1 MYYLNK
7 IIGFVASPIGIAIAC
22 GIIALICARLKK
34 VGFAKWIGSLAVVW
48 LWLWMTPLITRFVGA
63 PLEREFLICGRV
75 PAVESFP
82 KADVI
87 VVLGGSMG
95 SDTNLSGYAEMSTS
109 ADRVWQAARLWKAG
123 KAPKIIATG
132 DGARESTLGL
142 LKDFGVDEKCVEFLD
157 ARNTEE
163 EARVVSGQRLAVSGG
178 EVGPCRS
185 RECVDGDGEG
195 GRGLT
200 ERQEGAEAQRR
211 EKDSEPLSLCFKN
224 KKILLVTSA
233 WHMKRSRMMF
243 EKYAKGVEVV
253 CAPADFEMSMA
264 ARKGW
269 SVLPDAYSLH
279 LNSVAVHEWV
289 GIVGYRLLR

>member
-1 MYYLNK
+1 MFYLNK
-7 IIGFVASPIGIAIAC
+7 FIGFVISPLGIAMFGGFVAFVC
-22 GIIALICARLKK
+22 VRLKRQRMS
-34 VGFAKWIGSLAVVW
+34 KWIGGLIVAW
-48 LWLWMTPLITRFVGA
+48 LWLLMTPIMTWVVGV

-75 PAVESFP
+75 PVVESFP
-82 KADVI
+82 EADAI

-95 SDTNLSGYAEMSTS
+95 SDTNVSGYAEMWTS

-142 LKDFGVDEKCVEFLD
+142 LKDFGVAERCVEFLD

-163 EARVVSGQRLAVSGG
+163 EAKG
-178 EVGPCRS
+178 VGKIWNH
-185 RECVDGDGEG
+185 EIHKIHENEDGVTGEG
-195 GRGLT
+195 ET
-200 ERQEGAEAQRR
+200 V
-211 EKDSEPLSLCFKN
+211 KPKV
-224 KKILLVTSA
+224 LLVTSA
-233 WHMKRSRMMF
+233 WHMKRARLMF

-264 ARKGW
+264 AKKGW

-289 GIVGYRLLR
+289 GIVGYGVMR

>member
-7 IIGFVASPIGIAIAC
+7 IIGWLTSPLAVTFVAMVMGLMLARIGRRRW
-22 GIIALICARLKK
+22 GLGLIGGA
-34 VGFAKWIGSLAVVW
+34 FAW
-48 LWLWMTPLITRFVGA
+48 LWLWATPAMTWVVGV
-63 PLEREFLICGRV
+63 PLEREFLVDGKV
-75 PAVESFP
+75 PPVENFPAAEAV
-82 KADVI
+82 VL
-87 VVLGGSMG
+87 LGGSMG
-95 SDTNLSGYAEMSTS
+95 IDTNLSAYPEMCSS

-132 DGARESTLGL
+132 DEARESTLGL

-163 EARVVSGQRLAVSGG
+163 EAKVVSSQGL
-178 EVGPCRS
+178 
-185 RECVDGDGEG
+185 CVE
-195 GRGLT
+195 
-200 ERQEGAEAQRR
+200 
-211 EKDSEPLSLCFKN
+211 N

-233 WHMKRSRMMF
+233 WHMKRARMMF

-289 GIVGYRLLR
+289 GIVGYGVMR

>member
-1 MYYLNK
+1 M
-7 IIGFVASPIGIAIAC
+7 VSPLGLAIA
-22 GIIALICARLKK
+22 GGVAAVVCAKLKR
-34 VGFAKWIGSLAVVW
+34 VRAAKWIGGATIVW
-48 LWLWMTPLITRFVGA
+48 LWLWMTPLMTWIVGA
-63 PLEREFLICGRV
+63 PLEREFLSDGRV

-82 KADVI
+82 NADAI
-87 VVLGGSMG
+87 VLLGGSMG
-95 SDTNLSGYAEMSTS
+95 EEASLSSYAEMWAS

-123 KAPKIIATG
+123 KASRIIATG
-132 DGARESTLGL
+132 DEARESTLGL

-163 EARVVSGQRLAVSGG
+163 EAKVVGKIVFNAEKQRG
-178 EVGPCRS
+178 
-185 RECVDGDGEG
+185 RE
-195 GRGLT
+195 
-200 ERQEGAEAQRR
+200 AE
-211 EKDSEPLSLCFKN
+211 S
-224 KKILLVTSA
+224 KILLVTSA
-233 WHMKRSRMMF
+233 WHMKRARMMF

-289 GIVGYRLLR
+289 GIVGYGVMR

>member
-7 IIGFVASPIGIAIAC
+7 IIGFVASPIGISIA
-22 GIIALICARLKK
+22 GLVIAVVCAWLKRVRL
-34 VGFAKWIGSLAVVW
+34 VKWIGGVTVVW
-48 LWLWMTPLITRFVGA
+48 LWLWMTPFMTRFVGA
-63 PLEREFLICGRV
+63 PLEREFLVGGRV

-82 KADVI
+82 EADAI

-95 SDTNLSGYAEMSTS
+95 SDTNLNGYAEMWTS

-123 KAPKIIATG
+123 KAPRIIATG

-163 EARVVSGQRLAVSGG
+163 EARVVG
-178 EVGPCRS
+178 EILNHGIHRIH
-185 RECVDGDGEG
+185 GNGEG
-195 GRGLT
+195 VTG
-200 ERQEGAEAQRR
+200 EG
-211 EKDSEPLSLCFKN
+211 KTVKPKV
-224 KKILLVTSA
+224 LLVTSA
-233 WHMKRSRMMF
+233 WHMKRARMMF

-264 ARKGW
+264 ARRLCGFKA
-269 SVLPDAYSLH
+269 VLPDAYSLH

-289 GIVGYRLLR
+289 GIVGYGVMR

>member
-7 IIGFVASPIGIAIAC
+7 IIGWVTSPIAVTFLVAVAGIV
-22 GIIALICARLKK
+22 LARFGRRRL
-34 VGFAKWIGSLAVVW
+34 GLWLMGGAVVW
-48 LWLWMTPLITRFVGA
+48 LWLWMTPLMTRFVGA

-82 KADVI
+82 EADAI

-95 SDTNLSGYAEMSTS
+95 SDTNLSGYAEMWTS

-123 KAPKIIATG
+123 RAPRIIATG

-163 EARVVSGQRLAVSGG
+163 EARVVG
-178 EVGPCRS
+178 EVVFNAEKQRG
-185 RECVDGDGEG
+185 RE
-195 GRGLT
+195 
-200 ERQEGAEAQRR
+200 AE
-211 EKDSEPLSLCFKN
+211 S
-224 KKILLVTSA
+224 KILLVTSA
-233 WHMKRSRMMF
+233 WHMKRARMMF

-253 CAPADFEMSMA
+253 CAPADFEMSMVA
-264 ARKGW
+264 KWKFSLELVMPSG
-269 SVLPDAYSLH
+269 YSFM
-279 LNSVAVHEWV
+279 LNSVAFHEWV
-289 GIVGYRLLR
+289 GIVGYKILR

>member
-7 IIGFVASPIGIAIAC
+7 IIGFLISPIGIAIV
-22 GIIALICARLKK
+22 GLVIAVVCAWLKRVRL
-34 VGFAKWIGSLAVVW
+34 ARWIGGVTVVW
-48 LWLWMTPLITRFVGA
+48 LWLWMTPFMTRFVGA
-63 PLEREFLICGRV
+63 PLEQEFLICGRV
-75 PAVESFP
+75 PAVESFLE
-82 KADVI
+82 ADAI

-95 SDTNLSGYAEMSTS
+95 SDTNLSGYAEMWTS

-132 DGARESTLGL
+132 DEARESTLGL

-163 EARVVSGQRLAVSGG
+163 EARVVGEVVFNRVERVDRVEGESGVSGQSVKPK
-178 EVGPCRS
+178 V
-185 RECVDGDGEG
+185 
-195 GRGLT
+195 
-200 ERQEGAEAQRR
+200 
-211 EKDSEPLSLCFKN
+211 
-224 KKILLVTSA
+224 LLVTSA
-233 WHMKRSRMMF
+233 WHMKRARMMF
-243 EKYAKGVEVV
+243 EKYANGVEVV

-269 SVLPDAYSLH
+269 SMLPDAYSLH

-289 GIVGYRLLR
+289 GIVGYGVMR

>member
-7 IIGFVASPIGIAIAC
+7 IVGFLISPIGIAIA
-22 GIIALICARLKK
+22 GGVLALICAKLKN
-34 VGFAKWIGSLAVVW
+34 VGFAKWIGSLMVVW
-48 LWLWMTPLITRFVGA
+48 LWLWMTPLMTRFVGA
-63 PLEREFLICGRV
+63 PLEREFLVGGQV

-82 KADVI
+82 EADAI

-95 SDTNLSGYAEMSTS
+95 SDTNLSGYAEMWTS
-109 ADRVWQAARLWKAG
+109 ADRVWQAARLWTAG
-123 KAPKIIATG
+123 RAPKIIATG

-142 LKDFGVDEKCVEFLD
+142 LKDFGVNEKCVEFLG

-163 EARVVSGQRLAVSGG
+163 EAKVVGTILNHEIHKIHKNEEGVT
-178 EVGPCRS
+178 
-185 RECVDGDGEG
+185 GEG
-195 GRGLT
+195 KTVKL
-200 ERQEGAEAQRR
+200 
-211 EKDSEPLSLCFKN
+211 KV
-224 KKILLVTSA
+224 LLVTSA
-233 WHMKRSRMMF
+233 WHMKRARMMF

-264 ARKGW
+264 AKKGW

-289 GIVGYRLLR
+289 GIVGYGVMR